1 MNLTYDGKEITPDV
15 NFVKHESLKSLMK
28 KGIQDKDQL
37 IVKVKSSDGQET
49 STDESNLKIL
59 QCNF

>member
-1 MNLTYDGKEITPDV
+1 
-15 NFVKHESLKSLMK
+15 MK

-37 IVKVKSSDGQET
+37 IVKVKSSDNQET